1 MDRTT
6 PILLVGMAGMIF
18 VLDFFSSPALAWWIL
33 YLCPLLLA
41 FSLPNRKA
49 PVLFAAI
56 ATALISIGALR
67 PGFIH
72 PAWPALANRAL
83 AIALLWGSVA
93 LLRQLQDKRRTILA
107 PADTF
112 HHEEQRRL
120 RHLFGERVK
129 ELTALHRTV
138 HLLHDSAK
146 PIEEVLKQIVALLP
160 PAWQYPEITLA
171 RIAFDNMIFTTPTFV
186 ESPWKQTAS
195 WVTLDGAKG
204 MIEVI
209 YREARPPEVE
219 GPFLAEERD
228 LINSLADSLSSYLNR
243 RRAELALREAHERM
257 QALSQQLMEV
267 QESERR
273 RLALD
278 LHDEIGQALTVV
290 KMNLQTIQRCGDT
303 SDIAILLKDSSNV
316 IDQTLQHV
324 RDLSLE
330 LRPSLLDD
338 LGLVP
343 AVRWYLSRQAE
354 RAGWTVDVQV
364 DEFLSPPQNI
374 AIACFRVIQEA
385 VTNVIRHSNATRVTV
400 SLRQQEGD
408 LLLLI
413 HDNGRGFE
421 VQKALAEATKGQ
433 SMGLLGMQERIRFL
447 NGSISINSNPGHGTE
462 VRVRVPLSP
471 LSSPFRTEV
480 STRG

>member
-1 MDRTT
+1 MDR
-6 PILLVGMAGMIF
+6 LSFVVLAGMTGTIF
-18 VLDFFSSPALAWWIL
+18 FLDVFLPPGLAWWIL
-33 YLCPLLLA
+33 YVFPLLLV
-41 FSLPNRKA
+41 FSLPNR
-49 PVLFAAI
+49 PVPALVAAI
-56 ATALISIGALR
+56 ITTLILIGAFH
-67 PGFIH
+67 PGSPS
-72 PAWPALANRAL
+72 PAWPAVGNRAL
-83 AIALLWGSVA
+83 AIAVLWGSIA
-93 LLRQLQDKRRTILA
+93 LLRQLQA
-107 PADTF
+107 GHVAPSGPADAL
-112 HHEEQRRL
+112 HHKEQRRL

-129 ELTALHRTV
+129 ELTALHRTA
-138 HLLHDSAK
+138 HLLQDSAR

-171 RIAFDNMIFTTPTFV
+171 RITFDNMVFTTPAFR

-195 WVTLDGAKG
+195 WVTLDGAEG
-204 MIEVI
+204 TIEVI
-209 YREARPPEVE
+209 YREARPPEAE

-290 KMNLQTIQRCGDT
+290 KMNLQTIQRSGDT
-303 SDIAILLKDSSNV
+303 SDIATLLKDSSTV
-316 IDQTLQHV
+316 IDQTLQYV
-324 RDLSLE
+324 RDLSLD

-338 LGLVP
+338 LGLAP

-354 RAGWTVDVQV
+354 RAGWKVDVQV
-364 DEFLSPPQNI
+364 DERLSPPQSV

-385 VTNVIRHSNATRVTV
+385 VTNIIRHSHATTVTV
-400 SLRQQEGD
+400 SLRQEEGG
-408 LLLLI
+408 LLLSI
-413 HDNGRGFE
+413 RDNGRGFE
-421 VQKALAEATKGQ
+421 VRKALADATRGQ

-447 NGSISINSNPGHGTE
+447 NGSFSIDSTLGQGTE
-462 VRVRVPLSP
+462 IRVRVPLSSR
-471 LSSPFRTEV
+471 SSPLRTEV
-480 STRG
+480 ST

>member
-1 MDRTT
+1 MT
-6 PILLVGMAGMIF
+6 LMVLAGMAGMIF
-18 VLDFFSSPALAWWIL
+18 VVDFLSPPALAWWIL
-33 YLCPLLLA
+33 YLFPVLLA
-41 FSLPNRKA
+41 FSLPNRMA
-49 PVLFAAI
+49 PILFAMI

-67 PGFIH
+67 PGSTSS
-72 PAWPALANRAL
+72 PAWPALGNRAL
-83 AIALLWGSVA
+83 TIVLLWGSIAV
-93 LLRQLQDKRRTILA
+93 LRHLQDRHRTPLT

-138 HLLHDSAK
+138 RLLHDSPK
-146 PIEEVLKQIVALLP
+146 PIEEVLTQMVALLP

-171 RIAFDNMIFTTPTFV
+171 RITFDNMVFTTPTFV

-195 WVTLDGAKG
+195 WVTQDGANG

-209 YREARPPEVE
+209 YREARPAEVE

-228 LINSLADSLSSYLNR
+228 LINSLADSLASYLNR
-243 RRAELALREAHERM
+243 RHAELALREAHERM

-278 LHDEIGQALTVV
+278 LHDEIGQALTVL
-290 KMNLQTIQRCGDT
+290 KMNLQTMQRSRDT
-303 SDIAILLKDSSNV
+303 SDIATLLKDSSNV

-343 AVRWYLSRQAE
+343 AVRWYLKRQAE
-354 RAGWTVDVQV
+354 RAGWKVDVQV
-364 DEFLSPPQNI
+364 DELLSPPQSI

-385 VTNVIRHSNATRVTV
+385 VTNIIRHSNATGVAL
-400 SLRQQEGD
+400 SLRQHDGD

-413 HDNGRGFE
+413 RDNGNGFE
-421 VQKALAEATKGQ
+421 VQKALAEATRGQ

-447 NGSISINSNPGHGTE
+447 NGSISIDSKPGHGTE

-471 LSSPFRTEV
+471 LSSLFRTES
-480 STRG
+480 STGT

>member
-1 MDRTT
+1 
-6 PILLVGMAGMIF
+6 MAGVIF
-18 VLDFFSSPALAWWIL
+18 FLDVFSPPAVAWWIL
-33 YLCPLLLA
+33 YLFPLLLA
-41 FSLPNRKA
+41 FSLPHRMA
-49 PVLFAAI
+49 PALAAAI
-56 ATALISIGALR
+56 ATALISIGAFL
-67 PGFIH
+67 PGSSS
-72 PAWPALANRAL
+72 PDWPALVNRAL
-83 AIALLWGSVA
+83 AIAVLWGTIT
-93 LLRQLQDKRRTILA
+93 LIRQIQDGHRRPSPQTNSI
-107 PADTF
+107 
-112 HHEEQRRL
+112 HHDDQREL

-138 HLLHDSAK
+138 HLLQDSTK
-146 PIEEVLKQIVALLP
+146 PIEEVLSQIVALMP

-171 RIAFDNMIFTTPTFV
+171 RITFGDLVFTTPNFV

-195 WVTLDGAKG
+195 WVTLDGANG
-204 MIEVI
+204 TIEVV
-209 YREARPPEVE
+209 YREGRPPEIE

-228 LINSLADSLSSYLNR
+228 LMNSLADSLCSYLNR

-290 KMNLQTIQRCGDT
+290 KMNLQTIQRCRDT
-303 SDIAILLKDSSNV
+303 SDIANLLKDSSTV
-316 IDQTLQHV
+316 IDQTLHHV

-354 RAGWTVDVQV
+354 RAGWNLDVQV
-364 DEFLSPPQNI
+364 DESLSPPQSV

-385 VTNVIRHSNATRVTV
+385 VTNVIRHSNATRITV
-400 SLRQQEGD
+400 SLQKHEGD

-413 HDNGRGFE
+413 RDNGRGFE
-421 VQKALAEATKGQ
+421 VQKALAEATSGQ

-447 NGSISINSNPGHGTE
+447 NGTISIDSNPGHGTE
-462 VRVRVPLSP
+462 VRVRVPLSL
-471 LSSPFRTEV
+471 LSSSPRTEA
-480 STRG
+480 ST

>member
-1 MDRTT
+1 MVS
-6 PILLVGMAGMIF
+6 VGMAGMIF
-18 VLDFFSSPALAWWIL
+18 VVDFLSPPGLTWGVL
-33 YLCPLLLA
+33 YLVPILLA
-41 FSLPNRKA
+41 FSLPNRMA
-49 PVLFAAI
+49 PILLGAI
-56 ATALISIGALR
+56 ATILISIGAL
-67 PGFIH
+67 H
-72 PAWPALANRAL
+72 ADSTAPAWPAWSNHVLT
-83 AIALLWGSVA
+83 IVLLWGTVVV
-93 LLRQLQDKRRTILA
+93 LRQFQDRRRTPLA
-107 PADTF
+107 SADTV

-138 HLLHDSAK
+138 RLLHDSPK
-146 PIEEVLKQIVALLP
+146 PIEEVLTQIVALLP
-160 PAWQYPEITLA
+160 PAWQYPEITFA
-171 RIAFDNMIFTTPTFV
+171 RITFDDMVFTTPTFV

-195 WVTLDGAKG
+195 WVTQNGAAG

-228 LINSLADSLSSYLNR
+228 LINSLADSLASYLNR
-243 RRAELALREAHERM
+243 RHAELALREAHERM

-278 LHDEIGQALTVV
+278 LHDEIGQALTVL
-290 KMNLQTIQRCGDT
+290 KMNMQTMQRSRDT
-303 SDIAILLKDSSNV
+303 LDIAALLKDSSTV
-316 IDQTLQHV
+316 IDQTLQYV

-343 AVRWYLSRQAE
+343 AVRWYLTRQAE
-354 RAGWTVDVQV
+354 RAGWKADVQV
-364 DEFLSPPQNI
+364 DELLSPPQSI

-385 VTNVIRHSNATRVTV
+385 VTNIIRHSHATSVTV

-408 LLLLI
+408 LLLFI
-413 HDNGRGFE
+413 RDNGRGFE
-421 VQKALAEATKGQ
+421 VQKALADATRGQ

-447 NGSISINSNPGHGTE
+447 NGSLSIDSNPGQGTE
-462 VRVRVPLSP
+462 VRVCVPLSP
-471 LSSPFRTEV
+471 LSSPVRTEV
-480 STRG
+480 AT